1 MPFLHRR
8 ERWDMGTYMT
18 WATFTLLGMLI
29 GNWVPSNTPSGG
41 AGCNPSGSLY
51 SYTPRPAKTRD
62 DSIFAEMLVH
72 PGMLAADPQNIVGI
86 VLAEAPSAVICET
99 LKYMSVTEVL
109 VFPPI
114 KPAAGNGPQI
124 AAPAGFSSSFRC
136 ASDPRVKEV
145 QWTSQ
150 AASKCKSIDT
160 IIIDGAPAGRGIPA
174 TTSNAMN
181 TSTWNK
187 LQCLLETDGTFI
199 FPVSSIPRFI
209 HPLTPLLFLWRVYE
223 RDQPRA
229 ARTLPSKAFQK

>member
-1 MPFLHRR
+1 
-8 ERWDMGTYMT
+8 MGTYMT